1 MTKTLPRLLTV
12 AAALA
17 ITLPATPVAS
27 AVTPVEQAF
36 NASSNLS
43 SGLPVDQWGRPN
55 EQLRQ
60 QIEQAVNQPW
70 VPQEIKNI
78 VSQAMGFITG
88 DGSEGGDIEI
98 PDNAPRI
105 AQFFWPTRS
114 ENCINGNSAAVG
126 SAFAVPGPAD
136 LPLPGAGVGQT
147 SFVFTALGT
156 GPLAEQQ
163 STAMTVQWANLS
175 NFTHGTTTLSNTGI
189 NPDGPSTI
197 SGVADT
203 GRGII
208 VASMSGGLTTSTEN
222 GSANCNFIPTAVV
235 FDVR

>member
-1 MTKTLPRLLTV
+1 MTKNTTRLLAV
-12 AAALA
+12 AASVALA
-17 ITLPATPVAS
+17 FPAIPVAS

-36 NASSNLS
+36 NISSNMS

-55 EQLRQ
+55 EQVRQ
-60 QIEQAVNQPW
+60 QIQQAVNQPW
-70 VPQEIKNI
+70 VPQEVKDI
-78 VSQAMGFITG
+78 VSQAMGFISG
-88 DGSEGGDIEI
+88 DGDGGEI
-98 PDNAPRI
+98 QVPNDAPRI
-105 AQFFWPTRS
+105 AQFFWPTRA
-114 ENCINGNSAAVG
+114 ENCIGGNSASVG
-126 SAFAVPGPAD
+126 SAFAVPGPA
-136 LPLPGAGVGQT
+136 PLPVPGVGEGQT
-147 SFVFTALGT
+147 SFTFTALGT

-163 STAMTVQWANLS
+163 NTAMTVQWANLS
-175 NFTHGTTTLSNTGI
+175 NFTHGTTTLGNTGI

-208 VASMSGGLTTSTEN
+208 VAYTSGGLTTTTDS